1 MYKNTAQ
8 PTVAGLHQGTTMQP
22 ATSGTRDNRA
32 DPPES
37 SRHRVPGSAVSVL
50 RSWHAFPPLALFT
63 SLNRRAVGPAGDTS
77 SEFLHPRS
85 RRQEVLREPGRSTDP
100 AVTSW

>member
-1 MYKNTAQ
+1 MYENTAQ

-32 DPPES
+32 PT
-37 SRHRVPGSAVSVL
+37 R
-50 RSWHAFPPLALFT
+50 
-63 SLNRRAVGPAGDTS
+63 LNRAAMRYPAPPSASYGAGTPFHRSPYLPRCTGAVGPAGDTS

-85 RRQEVLREPGRSTDP
+85 RRQEALREPGRSTDP
-100 AVTSW
+100 AVTS